1 MPYEYELKQNLQD
14 LTSGKIKELP
24 SYSQQIINTYL
35 KENNMTSTDVI
46 ELAIENHKEYKNM
59 LMEELGVPTN
69 TKNE

>member
-1 MPYEYELKQNLQD
+1 LPYEYELKQNLQD